1 MGSGGSMAPCT
12 ASRESLRR
20 LFFFQQ
26 FWPKFSSAPEVMNL
40 FLKEKKLQRSKFP
53 ILKKSMRC
61 LDSVG
66 EVGTQTRDPSP
77 TFLSF
82 IWHTSCQMRP
92 VSDVMRQNREALSD
106 VRPALCSDHCGRRFW
121 FGPKATFYPCVIA
134 FQNAPSYLRPWSSM
148 ALDKTKNYMNDKHFM
163 PFKIFLFF
171 VQCKRA

>member
-1 MGSGGSMAPCT
+1 MWGQEDQWHPAQPRENHLGDCFLGNSGQWQKKN
-12 ASRESLRR
+12 RK
-20 LFFFQQ
+20 QNY
-26 FWPKFSSAPEVMNL
+26 PKNI
-40 FLKEKKLQRSKFP
+40 LQRSKFP

-121 FGPKATFYPCVIA
+121 FRPKATFYPCVIA
-134 FQNAPSYLRPWSSM
+134 FQNTPSYLRPWSSM
-148 ALDKTKNYMNDKHFM
+148 ALDKTKIYMNDKHFM

>member
-20 LFFFQQ
+20 LFFSAILPNGRKKRQQ
-26 FWPKFSSAPEVMNL
+26 N
-40 FLKEKKLQRSKFP
+40 FLLLQRLWTCFWKNILNILEFP
-53 ILKKSMRC
+53 SLKKHMKC

-66 EVGTQTRDPSP
+66 EVDTQTRDPSP

-92 VSDVMRQNREALSD
+92 VSDVMRQNREPLSD

-121 FGPKATFYPCVIA
+121 FRPKATFYPCVIA
-134 FQNAPSYLRPWSSM
+134 FQNTPSYLRPWCTL
-148 ALDKTKNYMNDKHFM
+148 AFDKIKYSHT
-163 PFKIFLFF
+163 L
-171 VQCKRA
+171 

>member
-1 MGSGGSMAPCT
+1 MWGQEDQWHPAQPQENHLGDC
-12 ASRESLRR
+12 
-20 LFFFQQ
+20 FFQQ
-26 FWPKFSSAPEVMNL
+26 FWPKVEKNGNTI
-40 FLKEKKLQRSKFP
+40 FLCPRGYELVFEKNILQRSKFS

-61 LDSVG
+61 LDSVW

-92 VSDVMRQNREALSD
+92 VSDVMRQNREPLSD

-134 FQNAPSYLRPWSSM
+134 FQNTPNISGLD
-148 ALDKTKNYMNDKHFM
+148 ALW
-163 PFKIFLFF
+163 L
-171 VQCKRA
+171 